1 MKYIQDESIFVLLGG
16 ITVFT
21 LLIWWIRS
29 GDIKESKKLEKEGL
43 EMDSLT
49 KMRSWKVYGIAG
61 VGIIAMLFEILK
73 RLYLFIFH

>member
-49 KMRSWKVYGIAG
+49 KMRSWKVYCIAG